1 VGLEGNTDAGENA
14 EPVEEGGI
22 EREAQ
27 VGKGAK
33 LGRVVGIADGEH
45 SGGGSGGF
53 GERGGLVQH
62 GDTDA
67 PVMELKG
74 EREADDT
81 GSSDADV
88 WDADVWVVHGLS
100 LVRLRRGYSFGVRV
114 CRLLGCRCVAGRL
127 YGNNS
132 RDQESGMS
140 DEGYV
145 EQRSISGALLGAVA
159 VALLAALGGLVWSYG
174 LQNHLSA
181 AEQKIAAADQKN
193 AELTQQLE
201 ATNAR
206 LRATSETLGQSV
218 GMTQKQ
224 IELRTKSIIAAQ
236 RAATSKLEE
245 EQAAASK
252 QIGAVSTDV
261 ASVKTDVGGVKTD
274 VASTK
279 SDLEAT
285 KTQLT
290 RVMGDAGVMSGLIAT
305 NHDELEVLKHRGDRN
320 YLEFTLQKGAKPT
333 LLSTVK
339 LQLKKAD
346 EKHSRYTLVV
356 SSDDRNIEK
365 KDKGLDEPVQFYNG
379 KDPVLYEL
387 VVNVIE
393 KNKVSGYL
401 STPKNTAKATG
412 GQ

>member
-1 VGLEGNTDAGENA
+1 
-14 EPVEEGGI
+14 
-22 EREAQ
+22 
-27 VGKGAK
+27 
-33 LGRVVGIADGEH
+33 
-45 SGGGSGGF
+45 
-53 GERGGLVQH
+53 
-62 GDTDA
+62 
-67 PVMELKG
+67 
-74 EREADDT
+74 
-81 GSSDADV
+81 
-88 WDADVWVVHGLS
+88 
-100 LVRLRRGYSFGVRV
+100 
-114 CRLLGCRCVAGRL
+114 
-127 YGNNS
+127 
-132 RDQESGMS
+132 MS
-140 DEGYV
+140 DEGFV
-145 EQRSISGALLGAVA
+145 EQRSISGALLGVVA

-181 AEQKIAAADQKN
+181 AEQKITATEQKN

-224 IELRTKSIIAAQ
+224 LESKAASILAAQ
-236 RAATSKLEE
+236 REATAKLEQAEAATN
-245 EQAAASK
+245 K

-274 VASTK
+274 VAATK

-285 KTQLT
+285 KVQLKS
-290 RVMGDAGVMSGLIAT
+290 MKGDEGVMSGLIAT
-305 NHDELEVLKHRGDRN
+305 NKDELEVLKHRGDRT
-320 YLEFTLQKGAKPT
+320 YLEFSLQKGAKPT

-346 EKHSRYTLVV
+346 EKHSKYTLLV

-365 KDKGLDEPVQFYNG
+365 KDKSLDEPVQFYNG

-393 KNKVSGYL
+393 KNRVSGYL
-401 STPKNTAKATG
+401 SIPKTGAKTSG
-412 GQ
+412 GM